1 MQLTRYKRN
10 GITLWPQ
17 KWELK
22 LKPAPMWDDR
32 TPMIL
37 ITFDG
42 LGDRPS
48 SELDNQTPLQAA
60 HTPNLDELTRI
71 GISGIHQPFGPGR
84 ATSSERSH
92 WAMFGQTQTFPGR
105 ALLEAIGMGID
116 IPAERPHF
124 HLALRPAILE
134 GGQLRAVG
142 RVSKDDASDCLELFD
157 ALRVMP
163 HKLNPVLHPLRNGEC
178 ILESAVISSQEISDS
193 DPLFG
198 HIHPVLQPL
207 ALESALDQQSAKES
221 AELVTSWINSA
232 VELLIAHPINKAR
245 RSAGKLEL
253 IAPVTKWA
261 SKKTELKTFEQATGL
276 TGAAVTSSALYRGLA
291 EVLGMTQIHIPSDL
305 DNVQA
310 DFEARI
316 AAGLE
321 LSKTHSFVHIH
332 TKATDEAGH
341 TKQPKL
347 KRDVIESLDRACH
360 SLAKLSETTT
370 IVITGD
376 HATPS
381 TGGIMHSAHPTSLIL
396 AGPHVFPDEVNQC
409 EESSHRNGELGKVMA
424 SDILPLMSH
433 YSHRASFKGHATGS
447 SETIVLPDN
456 PVALDFS
463 ETKNM
468 NQLSKVNGTGIK

>member
-1 MQLTRYKRN
+1 
-10 GITLWPQ
+10 
-17 KWELK
+17 
-22 LKPAPMWDDR
+22 MWDDR

-48 SELDNQTPLQAA
+48 TELDNQTPLEAA
-60 HTPNLDELTRI
+60 STPNLDELTRI
-71 GISGIHQPFGPGR
+71 GVSGIHQPFGPGR

-92 WAMFGQTQTFPGR
+92 WTMFSQTQTFPGR
-105 ALLEAIGMGID
+105 ALLEAIGMGIE
-116 IPAERPHF
+116 ITVERPHF
-124 HLALRPAILE
+124 HLALRPAVLE
-134 GGQLRAVG
+134 GGKLQALG
-142 RVSKDDASDCLELFD
+142 RVSSEDASDCVELFD

-163 HKLNPVLHPLRNGEC
+163 HELNPVLHPLRNGEC
-178 ILESAVISSQEISDS
+178 ILESAAITSHEISDS

-198 HIHPVLQPL
+198 HLHPVLQPL
-207 ALESALDQQSAKES
+207 PLETALDQKSAQHC

-232 VELLIAHPINKAR
+232 VELLITHPVNIAR
-245 RSAGKLEL
+245 LAAGKPQL

-261 SKKTELKTFEQATGL
+261 SKRTNLKSFEQSTGL
-276 TGAAVTSSALYRGLA
+276 SAAAVTSSALYRGLA

-305 DNVQA
+305 ENVQA

-316 AAGLE
+316 MAGIE

-341 TKQPKL
+341 TKQPSL
-347 KRDVIESLDRACH
+347 KQDVIESLDRACH
-360 SLAKLSETTT
+360 LLPKLAETTT

-381 TGGIMHSAHPTSLIL
+381 TGGMMHSAHPTSLIL
-396 AGPHVFPDEVNQC
+396 AGPHVFPDEVMAC
-409 EESSHRNGELGKVMA
+409 GERSHKSGDLGKVTA

-447 SETIVLPDN
+447 SETIALPDN
-456 PVALDFS
+456 PTALDFS
-463 ETKNM
+463 ETQNQ
-468 NQLSKVNGTGIK
+468 NQLSKVNGIGNK

>member
-1 MQLTRYKRN
+1 
-10 GITLWPQ
+10 
-17 KWELK
+17 
-22 LKPAPMWDDR
+22 MWDDR
-32 TPMIL
+32 TPIIL

-48 SELDNQTPLQAA
+48 AELENQTPLEAA

-71 GISGIHQPFGPGR
+71 GVSGIHQPFGPGR

-105 ALLEAIGMGID
+105 ALLEAIGMGIH
-116 IPAERPHF
+116 IPVDRPHF
-124 HLALRPAILE
+124 HLALRPATLSE
-134 GGQLRAVG
+134 GQLQAIG
-142 RVSKDDASDCLELFD
+142 RVTADDSQDCLALFD

-163 HKLNPVLHPLRNGEC
+163 HELNPVLHPLRNGEC
-178 ILESAVISSQEISDS
+178 ILESEVMSSHEISDS

-198 HIHPVLQPL
+198 HLHPVLQPL
-207 ALESALDQQSAKES
+207 PLESAVDQISAQRS
-221 AELVTSWINSA
+221 ADLITSWISCA
-232 VELLIAHPINKAR
+232 VELLRSHPINEAR
-245 RSAGKLEL
+245 RVAGKLEL

-261 SKKTELKTFEQATGL
+261 SKKTNLKSFNQATGL

-291 EVLGMTQIHIPSDL
+291 DVLGMTQIHIPSDL
-305 DNVQA
+305 ENVQA

-316 AAGLE
+316 LAGIE

-347 KRDVIESLDRACH
+347 KSDVIESLDRACH
-360 SLAKLSETTT
+360 KLLELAQTAT

-396 AGPHVFPDEVNQC
+396 AGPNVHPDDVVTCDER
-409 EESSHRNGELGKVMA
+409 SHKSGDLGNVMA
-424 SDILPLMSH
+424 IDILPLMSH
-433 YSHRASFKGHATGS
+433 FSHRASFKGHATGS
-447 SETIVLPDN
+447 FETIALPDN
-456 PVALDFS
+456 PVALNFS
-463 ETKNM
+463 ETKNT
-468 NQLSKVNGTGIK
+468 NKLSQVHGIGNK